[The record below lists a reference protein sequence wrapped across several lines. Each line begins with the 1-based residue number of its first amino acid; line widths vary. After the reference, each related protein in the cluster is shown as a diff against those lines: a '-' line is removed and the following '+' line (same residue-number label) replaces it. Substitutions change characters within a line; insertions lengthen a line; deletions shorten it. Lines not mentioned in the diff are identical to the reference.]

1 MNNLIN
7 FKEVLGHEELLV
19 AEFFKGYGSQS
30 MALDRIGV
38 PNRVVIG
45 SEIDVDAIIS
55 YASARHSQEELDKE
69 LSLPDN
75 EARQWLIDRNIGYDF
90 SKGKSS
96 IPRMKKNKLRK
107 LYNSCI
113 LCSEVGDISL
123 IIPDELPNFDLMTY
137 SFPCQSISVAGLQRG
152 FVKGS
157 GTTSSLLWECQKVI
171 NAKKPK
177 YLLMENVKN
186 LVSKKFMPSFELWCK
201 WLETLGYKNY
211 WKVLNA
217 KDFGVP
223 QNRERVFMI
232 SILGEHTPYVFP
244 NGFDNGLRLK
254 DILDLDVEEKYYIS
268 GDKVDKLLSELKDD
282 ESMFTLTSQ
291 DRHAILQVGNI
302 AETGKWNNPQIGRVY
317 SGYGCSPTLNSM
329 QGGHRQ
335 PSVIVSEDTN
345 KIIKIGEMELS
356 YEQSGRVYSSDGV
369 SPTVMGNSHGK
380 TTGGYNAIKLLDNR
394 RYRIRKLTPKECWRL
409 MGVDDVIFDK
419 VCESGISN
427 SQLYKQAGNSIVV
440 NVLEAIFSNLFTK

>member
-30 MALDRIGV
+30 MALDRIGI
-38 PNRVVIG
+38 PNRVVVG
-45 SEIDVDAIIS
+45 SEIDADAIIS

-69 LSLPDN
+69 PNLSDN
-75 EARQWLIDRNIGYDF
+75 EIKQWLMNRNVGYDF

-113 LCSEVGDISL
+113 LCNEVGDISL
-123 IIPDELPNFDLMTY
+123 IIPNELPNFDLMTY
-137 SFPCQSISVAGLQRG
+137 SFPCQSISVAGLQEG
-152 FVKGS
+152 FEKGS

-186 LVSKKFMPSFELWCK
+186 LVSKKFMSSFELWCK

-217 KDFGVP
+217 KDFGIP

-232 SILGEHTPYVFP
+232 SILGEHKPYVFP

-254 DILDLDVEEKYYIS
+254 DILDPDVEEKYYIS
-268 GDKVDKLLSELKDD
+268 GDKVDKLLSELKDGKP
-282 ESMFTLTSQ
+282 MFTLTSQ
-291 DRHAILQVGNI
+291 NRHGILQVGNI
-302 AETGKWNNPQIGRVY
+302 AKTGNWNNPQIGRVY
-317 SGYGCSPTLNSM
+317 SGYGCSPTLNTM
-329 QGGHRQ
+329 EGGNRQ
-335 PSVIVSEDTN
+335 PLTITDDTH
-345 KIIKIGEMELS
+345 KIIKVGEIESS
-356 YEQSGRVYSSDGV
+356 YEQPGRVYSSDGV

-380 TTGGYNAIKLLDNR
+380 STGGYNAIKLLDNR
-394 RYRIRKLTPKECWRL
+394 RYRIRKLTPRECWRL
-409 MGVDDVIFDK
+409 MGVDDAIFDK
-419 VCESGISN
+419 VCESGISD

>member
-30 MALDRIGV
+30 MALNRLGV
-38 PNRVVIG
+38 PNRVVVG

-69 LSLPDN
+69 PNISED
-75 EARQWLIDRNIGYDF
+75 EMKRWLMDRNIGYDF

-113 LCSEVGDISL
+113 LCNEVGDISL

-137 SFPCQSISVAGLQRG
+137 SFPCQSISVAGLQGG
-152 FVKGS
+152 FEKGS
-157 GTTSSLLWECQKVI
+157 GTTSSLLWECQKII
-171 NAKKPK
+171 NVKKPK

-217 KDFGVP
+217 KDFGIP

-232 SILGEHTPYVFP
+232 SILGEHEPYVFP
-244 NGFDNGLRLK
+244 TGFNSGIRLK
-254 DILDLDVEEKYYIS
+254 DVLELEVDEKYYIS
-268 GDKVDKLLSELKDD
+268 NDKADKLIDELNPRELQNRHGEATSVRLGGLFDTDELKHQAGSVWDKD
-282 ESMFTLTSQ
+282 GL
-291 DRHAILQVGNI
+291 
-302 AETGKWNNPQIGRVY
+302 
-317 SGYGCSPTLNSM
+317 SPTLDTM

-345 KIIKIGEMELS
+345 KIIKVGEMESL

-409 MGVDDVIFDK
+409 MGVDDAIFDK
-419 VCESGISN
+419 VCESGISD